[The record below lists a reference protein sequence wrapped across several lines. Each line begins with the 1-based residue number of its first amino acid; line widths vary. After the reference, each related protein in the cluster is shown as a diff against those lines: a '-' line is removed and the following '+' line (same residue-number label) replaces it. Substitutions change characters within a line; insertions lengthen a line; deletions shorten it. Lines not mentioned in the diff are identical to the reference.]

1 MAVWICFCTSHGI
14 NAFFRV
20 RSRHVIISSGKA
32 MSIVL
37 CVAKVKTVRT
47 AMRSHLQVIDLKNGS
62 VIEVLPTEKP
72 FCFINISAESNST
85 LKAFNY
91 YR

>member
-1 MAVWICFCTSHGI
+1 M
-14 NAFFRV
+14 
-20 RSRHVIISSGKA
+20 
-32 MSIVL
+32 
-37 CVAKVKTVRT
+37 AKVKNGSTT
-47 AMRSHLQVIDLKNGS
+47 MLSHLQVIDLKNGS